1 MSYKRKKII
10 KYIAAFLALLLW
22 MDPVSALAAE
32 ASEELI
38 LLEEEGSVPFVTAS
52 NEAGIDTEAIYN
64 SIDVEALRASI
75 DIDELMAL
83 IDEDELL
90 AQIDEEE
97 LRAELA
103 RREAE
108 KESQRQN
115 LEIESGTIDLTP
127 NTEKDLPPDV
137 TRIVFPVIENNN
149 LFDFIMDPLGL
160 VYMTNAAKY
169 GGGKV
174 QEGATLL
181 FKNNDGDYLF
191 SDTSDYLSF
200 RNKGNVPVKVTIR
213 ATITGLGDLKMSEDK
228 TFGRTQEPAIYL
240 ALTDSHGNERP
251 LLTDEETV
259 IETVLD
265 ASDGDRTVYKWNSET
280 GSYEA
285 TETMNVSDPGA
296 YFFAL
301 TGCCNPDAEWQSIN
315 CVPTVKVSWSAHSLT
330 GEELEAAK
338 AEEAQEKEEE
348 EQQES
353 GASDEEFEELLE
365 EENSEEESS
374 EGENSEDE
382 NSREENEAVPER
394 RLTLEEAKLEELRRE
409 KLEELKQQKLQELI
423 EEKLKE
429 LIQEEFERLYQEA
442 LSKKSHSEA
451 EPKEPAETKEPE
463 TSKEVEQDEAQN
475 EAPRDAQTDPGE
487 TPSEKS
493 PEASTEETSGASSEA
508 SEP

>member
-1 MSYKRKKII
+1 MLYKRKKII

-38 LLEEEGSVPFVTAS
+38 LLEEEGSVPFVTATT
-52 NEAGIDTEAIYN
+52 ADGIDTEAIYN

-90 AQIDEEE
+90 SQIDEDE

-108 KESQRQN
+108 KESQREK

-127 NTEKDLPPDV
+127 KTEKDLPPDV
-137 TRIVFPVIENNN
+137 TRIVFPVIENTN
-149 LFDFIMDPLGL
+149 LFDFIMDPMGL

-169 GGGKV
+169 GGGAV
-174 QEGATLL
+174 QENATLL

-200 RNKGNVPVKVTIR
+200 RNKGNVPVKVVVK
-213 ATITGLGDLKMSEDK
+213 ATITGLGDLGMTTDRSAYEAGK
-228 TFGRTQEPAIYL
+228 PAIYL
-240 ALTDSHGNERP
+240 ALTDNVGNEVP
-251 LLTDEETV
+251 LLSDEETV
-259 IETVLD
+259 IEAVLD
-265 ASDGDRTVYKWNSET
+265 VSEEDKTVYKWNSDT

-285 TETMNVSDPGA
+285 TETMNLNDPGA

-301 TGCCNPDAEWQSIN
+301 TGSCNPDANWNNIS
-315 CVPTVKVSWSAHSLT
+315 CKPTVKVSWSAYSLT
-330 GEELEAAK
+330 GDQLKAAK
-338 AEEAQEKEEE
+338 AEEIEKKESE

-353 GASDEEFEELLE
+353 EASEEELEELLE
-365 EENSEEESS
+365 EEPSEEGNTEEGNSEEGNSEEEP
-374 EGENSEDE
+374 
-382 NSREENEAVPER
+382 EAVPEK
-394 RLTLEEAKLEELRRE
+394 RLTLEEAKLEELRME

-442 LSKKSHSEA
+442 LSNKGHSEPEA
-451 EPKEPAETKEPE
+451 KEQKEPD
-463 TSKEVEQDEAQN
+463 TSKEAGQDEHQD
-475 EAPRDAQTDPGE
+475 DASHDIKTDTGE
-487 TPSEKS
+487 TPSEK
-493 PEASTEETSGASSEA
+493 PTEASSEA